1 MGNKKQGDKKQ
12 GDPPCGLVQINQAD
26 FTEFPLQRVADTPE
40 TGMALCWV
48 GRMYCQKEWI

>member
-48 GRMYCQKEWI
+48 GRMYCQKE